1 MYIVIGEIAVV
12 YFTSPTDWY
21 RHCAI
26 MRGTYA
32 LLLLLKHDA
41 QSAPSG

>member
-1 MYIVIGEIAVV
+1 VAC
-12 YFTSPTDWY
+12 FPSPTDWY
-21 RHCAI
+21 RYCEV

-32 LLLLLKHDA
+32 LLLLEHDA